1 MNSTV
6 LKILKTII
14 SVSAAFV
21 GFTFIVIIAFYFY
34 LSDGVEFDL
43 NKSNQTLS
51 SLTNRFEIDFSN
63 NSTIYFKA
71 REENIDTYIT
81 LENAIIKRSGNIL
94 VNAENITVNTSLN
107 FTKTLQFVYEII
119 LNNNTDL
126 NLINPVSIK
135 LKNPTLDLASVENQ
149 VTEINESDRYFPV
162 TIKAENGNLIDGNIE
177 IGQFDFFLNVNQ
189 YSQNS
194 SLEKYKFRLKSSQN
208 FPVSYIAQFF
218 QDVESIG
225 DKKETISF
233 DLTLE
238 DEYANNDDMSQKLN
252 GIFQIRN
259 TTMRLKTFPV
269 QLKPEPIRRL
279 NLDLNIN
286 DNIGQA
292 NIVGTLY
299 NPKKSLGL
307 QTEPNLQIGGT
318 LNFEEILK
326 PELNLIVNGY
336 DIYFAKLENLNLN
349 GVTDLTVSIIGK
361 NVLDLKG
368 SLKIKKSN
376 GFLVPLADT
385 EFETK
390 HRIRNIDEKKC
401 CLLYTSPSPRD

>member
-6 LKILKTII
+6 LKILKTIV
-14 SVSAAFV
+14 SVTAAFV

-43 NKSNQTLS
+43 NKSNQTLN

-94 VNAENITVNTSLN
+94 INAENITVNTTLN

-135 LKNPTLDLASVENQ
+135 LKNPTFDLASVENQ
-149 VTEINESDRYFPV
+149 DTEINKSERYFPV
-162 TIKAENGNLIDGNIE
+162 TIKAENGNLIDGNVE
-177 IGQFDFFLNVNQ
+177 IGQFDFFLNINQ

-194 SLEKYKFRLKSSQN
+194 SLEKYKIRLKSSQN

-233 DLTLE
+233 DITLE
-238 DEYANNDDMSQKLN
+238 DEYANNDDISQKLN
-252 GIFQIRN
+252 GVFQIRN

-286 DNIGQA
+286 DNIGQV
-292 NIVGTLY
+292 NLVGTLY

-318 LNFEEILK
+318 LNFKEILK

-361 NVLDLKG
+361 NVLDLQG

-390 HRIRNIDEKKC
+390 HRIRNIDEKK
-401 CLLYTSPSPRD
+401 

>member
-6 LKILKTII
+6 LKILKTIA
-14 SVSAAFV
+14 SVSVAFIS
-21 GFTFIVIIAFYFY
+21 FTIIVIIAFYFY
-34 LSDGVEFDL
+34 LSDGVEFNL

-51 SLTNRFEIDFSN
+51 SLTNRFELDFSK
-63 NSTIYFKA
+63 SSSIYFKA

-81 LENAIIKRSGNIL
+81 LENAIIKRSGKIL
-94 VNAENITVNTSLN
+94 INSENITLNTTLDFS
-107 FTKTLQFVYEII
+107 KTLQFVFEII

-135 LKNPTLDLASVENQ
+135 LKNPILDLASIENQ
-149 VTEINESDRYFPV
+149 DTEINKSERYFPV
-162 TIKAENGNLIDGNIE
+162 TIKAEDGNLIDGDIE
-177 IGQFDFFLNVNQ
+177 IGQFDFFLNINQ
-189 YSQNS
+189 YSDNS

-218 QDVESIG
+218 EDVESIG
-225 DKKETISF
+225 DKKESISF

-238 DEYANNDDMSQKLN
+238 DEYASNDDISQKLN
-252 GIFQIRN
+252 GVIQIRN

-292 NIVGTLY
+292 NLVGTLY

-318 LNFEEILK
+318 LNFEEIQK

-361 NVLDLKG
+361 NVLDLQG

-390 HRIRNIDEKKC
+390 HRIRNIDEEK
-401 CLLYTSPSPRD
+401 

>member
-1 MNSTV
+1 MNSTF
-6 LKILKTII
+6 LKILKTIT
-14 SVSAAFV
+14 SVTAAFIS
-21 GFTFIVIIAFYFY
+21 FTFIVIIAFYFY
-34 LSDGVEFDL
+34 LSDGVEFSL

-51 SLTNRFEIDFSN
+51 SLTKRFELDFSK
-63 NSTIYFKA
+63 NSSIYFKA
-71 REENIDTYIT
+71 RDENIDTYIT
-81 LENAIIKRSGNIL
+81 LENAIIKRSEKIL
-94 VNAENITVNTSLN
+94 INSENITLNTTLD
-107 FTKTLQFVYEII
+107 FTKTLQFVFEII
-119 LNNNTDL
+119 FNNNTDL
-126 NLINPVSIK
+126 NLINPVIIK
-135 LKNPTLDLASVENQ
+135 LKNPTLDLASIENQ
-149 VTEINESDRYFPV
+149 DTEINKSERYFPV
-162 TIKAENGNLIDGNIE
+162 TIKAENGKLIDGSIE
-177 IGQFDFFLNVNQ
+177 IGQFDFLLNINQ
-189 YSQNS
+189 YSENS

-238 DEYANNDDMSQKLN
+238 DEYVSNDDISKKLN
-252 GIFQIRN
+252 GVIQIRN

-292 NIVGTLY
+292 NLVGTLY

-307 QTEPNLQIGGT
+307 QTEPILQIGGT

-336 DIYFAKLENLNLN
+336 DIYFAKLENLSLN

-361 NVLDLKG
+361 NVLDLQG

-390 HRIRNIDEKKC
+390 HRIRNIDEEK
-401 CLLYTSPSPRD
+401 

>member
-14 SVSAAFV
+14 SVFAAFV

-63 NSTIYFKA
+63 NSTIYFRA

-94 VNAENITVNTSLN
+94 INAENITVNTTLN

-135 LKNPTLDLASVENQ
+135 LKNPTFDLASVENQ
-149 VTEINESDRYFPV
+149 DTEINKSERYFPV
-162 TIKAENGNLIDGNIE
+162 TIKAENGNLIDGNVE
-177 IGQFDFFLNVNQ
+177 IGQFDFFLNINQ

-194 SLEKYKFRLKSSQN
+194 SLEKYKIRLKSSQN

-233 DLTLE
+233 DITLE
-238 DEYANNDDMSQKLN
+238 DEYANNDDISQKLN
-252 GIFQIRN
+252 GVFQIRN

-292 NIVGTLY
+292 NLVGTLY

-318 LNFEEILK
+318 LNFKEILK

-336 DIYFAKLENLNLN
+336 NIYFAKLENLNLN

-361 NVLDLKG
+361 NVLDLQG

-390 HRIRNIDEKKC
+390 HRIRNIDEKK
-401 CLLYTSPSPRD
+401 

>member
-14 SVSAAFV
+14 SVTAAFV

-94 VNAENITVNTSLN
+94 INAENITVNTTLN

-149 VTEINESDRYFPV
+149 DTEINKSERYFPV
-162 TIKAENGNLIDGNIE
+162 TIKAENGNLIDGNVE
-177 IGQFDFFLNVNQ
+177 IGQFDFFLNINQ

-194 SLEKYKFRLKSSQN
+194 SLEKYKIRLKSSQN

-233 DLTLE
+233 DITLE
-238 DEYANNDDMSQKLN
+238 DEYANNDDISQKLN
-252 GIFQIRN
+252 GVFQIRN

-292 NIVGTLY
+292 NLVGTLY

-361 NVLDLKG
+361 NVLDLQG

-376 GFLVPLADT
+376 GFLVPLSDT

-390 HRIRNIDEKKC
+390 HRIRNIDEKK
-401 CLLYTSPSPRD
+401 

>member
-1 MNSTV
+1 MNSTI
-6 LKILKTII
+6 LKILKTIA
-14 SVSAAFV
+14 SVSVAFIS
-21 GFTFIVIIAFYFY
+21 FTIIVIIAFYFY
-34 LSDGVEFDL
+34 LSDGVEFNL
-43 NKSNQTLS
+43 NKSNKTLS
-51 SLTNRFEIDFSN
+51 SLTNRFELDFSN
-63 NSTIYFKA
+63 NSSIYFIA
-71 REENIDTYIT
+71 RNENIDTYIT
-81 LENAIIKRSGNIL
+81 LENVIIKRSGKIL
-94 VNAENITVNTSLN
+94 INSENLTLNTTLD
-107 FTKTLQFVYEII
+107 FTKTLQFVFEII
-119 LNNNTDL
+119 LNNNTNL

-135 LKNPTLDLASVENQ
+135 LKNPTYDLASIKNQ
-149 VTEINESDRYFPV
+149 DAKINKTERYFPV
-162 TIKAENGNLIDGNIE
+162 TIKAENGNLMDGDIE
-177 IGQFDFFLNVNQ
+177 IGQFDFFLNINQ
-189 YSQNS
+189 YSGNS

-233 DLTLE
+233 DITLE
-238 DEYANNDDMSQKLN
+238 DEYASNDDISQKLN
-252 GIFQIRN
+252 GVIQIRN

-269 QLKPEPIRRL
+269 ELKPEPIRRL
-279 NLDLNIN
+279 NLDLNIK

-292 NIVGTLY
+292 NLIGTLY

-318 LNFEEILK
+318 LNFEDIMK

-361 NVLDLKG
+361 NVLDLQG

-390 HRIRNIDEKKC
+390 HRIRNTDEEK
-401 CLLYTSPSPRD
+401 

>member
-6 LKILKTII
+6 LKILKTIM
-14 SVSAAFV
+14 SVTAAFV

-43 NKSNQTLS
+43 NKSNQTLN

-71 REENIDTYIT
+71 RDENVDTYIT
-81 LENAIIKRSGNIL
+81 LENAVIKRSGNIL
-94 VNAENITVNTSLN
+94 INAENITVNTSLN

-149 VTEINESDRYFPV
+149 VVEINESDKYFPV
-162 TIKAENGNLIDGNIE
+162 TIKAENGNLIDGNVE
-177 IGQFDFFLNVNQ
+177 IGQFDFFLNINQ

-194 SLEKYKFRLKSSQN
+194 SLEKYKIRLKSSQN

-233 DLTLE
+233 DITLE
-238 DEYANNDDMSQKLN
+238 DEYANNDDISQKLN
-252 GIFQIRN
+252 GVFQIRN

-286 DNIGQA
+286 DNIGQV
-292 NIVGTLY
+292 NLVGTLY

-361 NVLDLKG
+361 NVLDLQG

-376 GFLVPLADT
+376 GFLVPLSDT

-390 HRIRNIDEKKC
+390 HRIRNIDEKK
-401 CLLYTSPSPRD
+401 

>member
-6 LKILKTII
+6 LKILKTIA
-14 SVSAAFV
+14 SVSVAFIS
-21 GFTFIVIIAFYFY
+21 FTIIVIIAFYFY
-34 LSDGVEFDL
+34 LSDGVEFNL

-51 SLTNRFEIDFSN
+51 SLTNRFELDFSK
-63 NSTIYFKA
+63 NSSIYFKA

-81 LENAIIKRSGNIL
+81 LENAIIKRSGKIL
-94 VNAENITVNTSLN
+94 INSENITLNTTLDFS
-107 FTKTLQFVYEII
+107 KTLQFVFEII

-135 LKNPTLDLASVENQ
+135 LKNPILDLASIENQ
-149 VTEINESDRYFPV
+149 DTEINKSERYFPV
-162 TIKAENGNLIDGNIE
+162 TIKAEDGNLIDGDIE
-177 IGQFDFFLNVNQ
+177 IGQFDFFLNINQ
-189 YSQNS
+189 YSDNS

-218 QDVESIG
+218 EDVESIG
-225 DKKETISF
+225 DKKESISF

-238 DEYANNDDMSQKLN
+238 DEYASNDDISQKLN
-252 GIFQIRN
+252 GVIQIRN

-292 NIVGTLY
+292 NLIGTLY

-307 QTEPNLQIGGT
+307 QTEPNIQIGGT
-318 LNFEEILK
+318 LNFDEIMK

-361 NVLDLKG
+361 NVLDLQG

-390 HRIRNIDEKKC
+390 HRIRNIDEEK
-401 CLLYTSPSPRD
+401 

>member
-14 SVSAAFV
+14 SVTAAFV

-94 VNAENITVNTSLN
+94 INAENITLNTTLN

-135 LKNPTLDLASVENQ
+135 LKNPTFDLASVENQ
-149 VTEINESDRYFPV
+149 DTEINKSERYFPV
-162 TIKAENGNLIDGNIE
+162 TIKAENGNLIDGNVE
-177 IGQFDFFLNVNQ
+177 IGQFDFFLNINQ

-194 SLEKYKFRLKSSQN
+194 SLEKYKIRLKSSQN

-233 DLTLE
+233 DITLE
-238 DEYANNDDMSQKLN
+238 DEYANNDDISQKLN
-252 GIFQIRN
+252 GVFQIRN

-292 NIVGTLY
+292 NLVGTLY

-318 LNFEEILK
+318 LNFKEILK

-361 NVLDLKG
+361 NVLDLQG

-376 GFLVPLADT
+376 GFLVPLSDT

-390 HRIRNIDEKKC
+390 HRIRNIDEKK
-401 CLLYTSPSPRD
+401 

>member
-6 LKILKTII
+6 LKILKTIA
-14 SVSAAFV
+14 SVSVAFIS
-21 GFTFIVIIAFYFY
+21 FTIIVIIAFYFY
-34 LSDGVEFDL
+34 LSDGVEFNL

-51 SLTNRFEIDFSN
+51 SLTNRFELDFSK
-63 NSTIYFKA
+63 NSSIYFKA

-81 LENAIIKRSGNIL
+81 LENAIIKRSGKIL
-94 VNAENITVNTSLN
+94 INSENITLNTTLDFS
-107 FTKTLQFVYEII
+107 KTLQFVFEII

-135 LKNPTLDLASVENQ
+135 LKNPILDLASIENQ
-149 VTEINESDRYFPV
+149 DTEINKSERYFPV
-162 TIKAENGNLIDGNIE
+162 TIKAEDGNLIDGDIE
-177 IGQFDFFLNVNQ
+177 IGQFDFFLNINQ
-189 YSQNS
+189 YSDNS

-218 QDVESIG
+218 EDVESIG
-225 DKKETISF
+225 DKKESISF

-238 DEYANNDDMSQKLN
+238 DEYASNDDISQKLN
-252 GIFQIRN
+252 GVIQIRN

-292 NIVGTLY
+292 NLVGTLY

-318 LNFEEILK
+318 LNFEEIQK

-336 DIYFAKLENLNLN
+336 DIYFAKLENLSLN

-361 NVLDLKG
+361 NVLDLQG

-390 HRIRNIDEKKC
+390 HRIRNIDEEK
-401 CLLYTSPSPRD
+401 

>member
-6 LKILKTII
+6 LKILKTIA
-14 SVSAAFV
+14 SVSVAFIS
-21 GFTFIVIIAFYFY
+21 FTIIVIIAFYFY
-34 LSDGVEFDL
+34 LSDGVEFNL

-51 SLTNRFEIDFSN
+51 SLTNRFELDFSK
-63 NSTIYFKA
+63 NSSIYFKA

-81 LENAIIKRSGNIL
+81 LENAIIKRSGKIL
-94 VNAENITVNTSLN
+94 INSENITLNTTLD
-107 FTKTLQFVYEII
+107 FTKTLQFVFEII

-135 LKNPTLDLASVENQ
+135 LKNPTLDLASIENQ
-149 VTEINESDRYFPV
+149 DAEINKSERYFPV
-162 TIKAENGNLIDGNIE
+162 TIKAENGNLIDGDIE
-177 IGQFDFFLNVNQ
+177 IGQFDFFLNINQ
-189 YSQNS
+189 YSENS

-218 QDVESIG
+218 EDVESIG

-233 DLTLE
+233 DITLE
-238 DEYANNDDMSQKLN
+238 DEYASNDDISQKLN
-252 GIFQIRN
+252 GVIQIRN

-292 NIVGTLY
+292 NLVGTLY

-318 LNFEEILK
+318 LNFEEIQK

-361 NVLDLKG
+361 NVLDLQG

-390 HRIRNIDEKKC
+390 HRIRNIDEEK
-401 CLLYTSPSPRD
+401 

>member
-6 LKILKTII
+6 LKILKTIA
-14 SVSAAFV
+14 SVSVAFIS
-21 GFTFIVIIAFYFY
+21 FTIIVIIAFYFY
-34 LSDGVEFDL
+34 LSDGVEFNL

-51 SLTNRFEIDFSN
+51 SLTNRFELDFSK
-63 NSTIYFKA
+63 NSSIYFKA

-81 LENAIIKRSGNIL
+81 LENAIIKRSGKIL
-94 VNAENITVNTSLN
+94 INSENITLNTTLDFS
-107 FTKTLQFVYEII
+107 KTLQFVFEII

-135 LKNPTLDLASVENQ
+135 LKNPTLDLASIENQ
-149 VTEINESDRYFPV
+149 DTEINKSERYFPV
-162 TIKAENGNLIDGNIE
+162 TIKAENGNLIDGDIE
-177 IGQFDFFLNVNQ
+177 IGQFDFFLNINQ
-189 YSQNS
+189 YSENS

-233 DLTLE
+233 DITLE
-238 DEYANNDDMSQKLN
+238 DEYASNDDISQKLN
-252 GIFQIRN
+252 GVIQIRN

-286 DNIGQA
+286 DNVGQA
-292 NIVGTLY
+292 NLVGTLY

-318 LNFEEILK
+318 LNFEEIQK

-361 NVLDLKG
+361 NVLDLQG

-390 HRIRNIDEKKC
+390 HRIRNIDEEK
-401 CLLYTSPSPRD
+401 

>member
-14 SVSAAFV
+14 SVTAAFV

-94 VNAENITVNTSLN
+94 INAENITVNTTLN

-135 LKNPTLDLASVENQ
+135 LKNPTFDLASVENQ
-149 VTEINESDRYFPV
+149 DTEINKSERYFPV
-162 TIKAENGNLIDGNIE
+162 TIKAENGNLIDGNVE
-177 IGQFDFFLNVNQ
+177 IGQFDFFLNINQ

-194 SLEKYKFRLKSSQN
+194 SLEKYKIRLKSSQN

-233 DLTLE
+233 DITLE
-238 DEYANNDDMSQKLN
+238 DEYANNDDISQKLN
-252 GIFQIRN
+252 GVFQIRN

-292 NIVGTLY
+292 NLVGTLY

-318 LNFEEILK
+318 LNFKEILK

-336 DIYFAKLENLNLN
+336 DIYFAKLENLSLN

-361 NVLDLKG
+361 NVLDLQG

-376 GFLVPLADT
+376 GFLVPLSDT

-390 HRIRNIDEKKC
+390 HRIRNIDEKK
-401 CLLYTSPSPRD
+401 

>member
-14 SVSAAFV
+14 SVTAAFV

-94 VNAENITVNTSLN
+94 INAENITVNTTLN

-135 LKNPTLDLASVENQ
+135 LKNPTFDLASVENQ
-149 VTEINESDRYFPV
+149 DTEINKSERYFPV
-162 TIKAENGNLIDGNIE
+162 TIKAENGNLIDGNVE
-177 IGQFDFFLNVNQ
+177 IGQFDFFLNINQ

-208 FPVSYIAQFF
+208 FPISYIAQFF
-218 QDVESIG
+218 QDVESID

-233 DLTLE
+233 DITLE
-238 DEYANNDDMSQKLN
+238 DEYANNDDISQKLN
-252 GIFQIRN
+252 GVFQIRN

-292 NIVGTLY
+292 NLVGTLY

-361 NVLDLKG
+361 NVLDLQG

-390 HRIRNIDEKKC
+390 HRIRNIDEKK
-401 CLLYTSPSPRD
+401 

>member
-1 MNSTV
+1 MKSII
-6 LKILKTII
+6 LKILKTIA
-14 SVSAAFV
+14 SVSVAFIS
-21 GFTFIVIIAFYFY
+21 FTIIVIIAFYFY
-34 LSDGVEFDL
+34 LSDGVEFNL

-51 SLTNRFEIDFSN
+51 SLTKRFEIDFSK
-63 NSTIYFKA
+63 NSSIYFKA

-81 LENAIIKRSGNIL
+81 LENAIIKRSGKIL
-94 VNAENITVNTSLN
+94 INSENLTLNTTLD
-107 FTKTLQFVYEII
+107 FTKTLQFVFEII

-135 LKNPTLDLASVENQ
+135 LKNPTLNLASIENQ
-149 VTEINESDRYFPV
+149 DAEINKSGRYFPV

-177 IGQFDFFLNVNQ
+177 IGQFDFFLNINQ
-189 YSQNS
+189 YSENS

-233 DLTLE
+233 DITLE
-238 DEYANNDDMSQKLN
+238 DEYASNDDISQKLN
-252 GIFQIRN
+252 GVIQIRN
-259 TTMRLKTFPV
+259 TTMRLKKFPAK
-269 QLKPEPIRRL
+269 LKPEPIRRL

-292 NIVGTLY
+292 NLIGTLY

-318 LNFEEILK
+318 LNFEEIMK
-326 PELNLIVNGY
+326 PEINLIVNGY
-336 DIYFAKLENLNLN
+336 DIYFAKLENINLN

-361 NVLDLKG
+361 NVLDLQG
-368 SLKIKKSN
+368 SLKIKKSS
-376 GFLVPLADT
+376 GFLVPLTDT

-390 HRIRNIDEKKC
+390 HRIRKANEEK
-401 CLLYTSPSPRD
+401 

>member
-1 MNSTV
+1 M
-6 LKILKTII
+6 
-14 SVSAAFV
+14 
-21 GFTFIVIIAFYFY
+21 
-34 LSDGVEFDL
+34 
-43 NKSNQTLS
+43 
-51 SLTNRFEIDFSN
+51 
-63 NSTIYFKA
+63 
-71 REENIDTYIT
+71 
-81 LENAIIKRSGNIL
+81 
-94 VNAENITVNTSLN
+94 
-107 FTKTLQFVYEII
+107 
-119 LNNNTDL
+119 
-126 NLINPVSIK
+126 
-135 LKNPTLDLASVENQ
+135 
-149 VTEINESDRYFPV
+149 
-162 TIKAENGNLIDGNIE
+162 IDGNVE

-208 FPVSYIAQFF
+208 FPVSYIAKFF

-233 DLTLE
+233 DITLE
-238 DEYANNDDMSQKLN
+238 DEYANNDYMTQKLN

-286 DNIGQA
+286 DNIGQV
-292 NIVGTLY
+292 NLLGTLY

-361 NVLDLKG
+361 NVLDLQG

-390 HRIRNIDEKKC
+390 HRIRGIDEEK
-401 CLLYTSPSPRD
+401 

>member
-14 SVSAAFV
+14 SVTTAFV

-43 NKSNQTLS
+43 NKSNQTLN

-94 VNAENITVNTSLN
+94 INAENITVNTTLN

-135 LKNPTLDLASVENQ
+135 LKNPTFDLASVENQ
-149 VTEINESDRYFPV
+149 DTEINKSERYFPV
-162 TIKAENGNLIDGNIE
+162 TIKAENGNLIDGNVE

-218 QDVESIG
+218 QDVESIS

-233 DLTLE
+233 DITLE

-292 NIVGTLY
+292 NLVGTLY

-361 NVLDLKG
+361 NVLDLQG

-390 HRIRNIDEKKC
+390 HRIRNIDEEK
-401 CLLYTSPSPRD
+401 

>member
-6 LKILKTII
+6 LKILKTIA
-14 SVSAAFV
+14 SVSVAFIS
-21 GFTFIVIIAFYFY
+21 FTIIVIIAFYFY
-34 LSDGVEFDL
+34 LSDGVEFNL

-51 SLTNRFEIDFSN
+51 SLTNRFELDFSK
-63 NSTIYFKA
+63 SSSIYFKA

-81 LENAIIKRSGNIL
+81 LENAIIKRSGKIL
-94 VNAENITVNTSLN
+94 INSENITLNTTLD
-107 FTKTLQFVYEII
+107 FTKTLQFVFEII

-135 LKNPTLDLASVENQ
+135 LKNPTLDLASIENQ
-149 VTEINESDRYFPV
+149 DAEINKSERYFPV
-162 TIKAENGNLIDGNIE
+162 TIKAENGNLIDGDIE
-177 IGQFDFFLNVNQ
+177 IGQFDFFLNINQ
-189 YSQNS
+189 YSENS

-218 QDVESIG
+218 EDVESIG
-225 DKKETISF
+225 DKKESISF

-238 DEYANNDDMSQKLN
+238 DEYASNDDISQRLN
-252 GIFQIRN
+252 GVIQIRN

-279 NLDLNIN
+279 NLDLNID

-292 NIVGTLY
+292 NLVGTLY

-318 LNFEEILK
+318 LNFEEIQK

-361 NVLDLKG
+361 NVLDLQG

-390 HRIRNIDEKKC
+390 HRIRNIDEEK
-401 CLLYTSPSPRD
+401 

>member
-6 LKILKTII
+6 LKILKTIASVTLAFI
-14 SVSAAFV
+14 S
-21 GFTFIVIIAFYFY
+21 FTIIVILAFYFY
-34 LSDGVEFDL
+34 LSDGVEFNL

-51 SLTNRFEIDFSN
+51 SLTNRFELDFSK
-63 NSTIYFKA
+63 NSSIYFKA

-81 LENAIIKRSGNIL
+81 LENAIIKRSGKIL
-94 VNAENITVNTSLN
+94 INSENITLNTALDFS
-107 FTKTLQFVYEII
+107 KTLQFVFEII

-135 LKNPTLDLASVENQ
+135 LKNPILDLASIENQ
-149 VTEINESDRYFPV
+149 DTEINKSERYFPV
-162 TIKAENGNLIDGNIE
+162 TIKAEDGNLIDGDIE
-177 IGQFDFFLNVNQ
+177 IGQFDFFLNINQ
-189 YSQNS
+189 YSDNS

-218 QDVESIG
+218 EDVESIG
-225 DKKETISF
+225 DKKESISF

-238 DEYANNDDMSQKLN
+238 DEYASNDDISQKLN
-252 GIFQIRN
+252 GVIQIRN

-292 NIVGTLY
+292 NLVGTLY

-318 LNFEEILK
+318 LNFEEIQK

-361 NVLDLKG
+361 NVLDLQG

-390 HRIRNIDEKKC
+390 HRIRNIDEEK
-401 CLLYTSPSPRD
+401 

>member
-1 MNSTV
+1 MNSTI
-6 LKILKTII
+6 LKILKTIA
-14 SVSAAFV
+14 SVILV
-21 GFTFIVIIAFYFY
+21 FTSFNIIVIIAFYFY
-34 LSDGVEFDL
+34 LSDGVEFNL

-51 SLTNRFEIDFSN
+51 SLTNRFELDFSKD
-63 NSTIYFKA
+63 SSIYFKA
-71 REENIDTYIT
+71 REKSIDTYIT
-81 LENAIIKRSGNIL
+81 LENANIKRSGKIL
-94 VNAENITVNTSLN
+94 INSENITLNTTLD
-107 FTKTLQFVYEII
+107 FTKTLQFVFEII

-135 LKNPTLDLASVENQ
+135 LKNPTLNLASIENQ
-149 VTEINESDRYFPV
+149 DEEINESGRYFPV
-162 TIKAENGNLIDGNIE
+162 TIKAENGNLIDDNIE
-177 IGQFDFFLNVNQ
+177 IGQFDFLLNINQ
-189 YSQNS
+189 YSENS

-218 QDVESIG
+218 QDIESIG

-233 DLTLE
+233 DVTLE
-238 DEYANNDDMSQKLN
+238 DEYASNDDISQKLN
-252 GIFQIRN
+252 GVIQIRN

-269 QLKPEPIRRL
+269 ELKPEPIRRL

-292 NIVGTLY
+292 NLIGTLY

-307 QTEPNLQIGGT
+307 QTEPNIQIGGT
-318 LNFEEILK
+318 LNFEEIMK

-361 NVLDLKG
+361 NVLDLQG

-390 HRIRNIDEKKC
+390 HRIRNIDEEK
-401 CLLYTSPSPRD
+401 

>member
-6 LKILKTII
+6 LKILKTIA
-14 SVSAAFV
+14 SVSVAFIS
-21 GFTFIVIIAFYFY
+21 FTIIVIIAFYFY
-34 LSDGVEFDL
+34 LSDGVEFNL

-51 SLTNRFEIDFSN
+51 SLTNRFELDFSK
-63 NSTIYFKA
+63 NSSIYFKA

-81 LENAIIKRSGNIL
+81 LENAIIKRAGKIL
-94 VNAENITVNTSLN
+94 INSENITLNTTLDFS
-107 FTKTLQFVYEII
+107 KTLQFVFEII

-135 LKNPTLDLASVENQ
+135 LKNPILDLASIENQ
-149 VTEINESDRYFPV
+149 DTEINKSERYFPV
-162 TIKAENGNLIDGNIE
+162 TIKAEDGNLIDGDIE
-177 IGQFDFFLNVNQ
+177 IGQFDFFLNINQ
-189 YSQNS
+189 YSDNS

-218 QDVESIG
+218 EDVESIG
-225 DKKETISF
+225 DKKESISF

-238 DEYANNDDMSQKLN
+238 DEYASNDDISQKLN
-252 GIFQIRN
+252 GVIQIRN

-292 NIVGTLY
+292 NLVGTLY

-318 LNFEEILK
+318 LNFEEIQK

-361 NVLDLKG
+361 NVLDLQG

-390 HRIRNIDEKKC
+390 HRIRNIDEEK
-401 CLLYTSPSPRD
+401 

>member
-1 MNSTV
+1 MNSIV
-6 LKILKTII
+6 LKILRTIM
-14 SVSAAFV
+14 SVTAAFV

-43 NKSNQTLS
+43 NKSNQTLN

-71 REENIDTYIT
+71 REENVDTYIT

-94 VNAENITVNTSLN
+94 INAENITVNTSLN

-162 TIKAENGNLIDGNIE
+162 TIKAENGNLIDGNVE

-189 YSQNS
+189 YPQNS

-233 DLTLE
+233 DITLE

-292 NIVGTLY
+292 NLVGTLY

-361 NVLDLKG
+361 NVLDLQG

-390 HRIRNIDEKKC
+390 HRIRNIDEEKWI
-401 CLLYTSPSPRD
+401 R

>member
-14 SVSAAFV
+14 SVTAAFV

-43 NKSNQTLS
+43 NKSNQTLN

-71 REENIDTYIT
+71 REENVDTYIT

-94 VNAENITVNTSLN
+94 INAENITVNTTLN

-135 LKNPTLDLASVENQ
+135 LKNPILDLASVENQ
-149 VTEINESDRYFPV
+149 VTEINESDKYFPV
-162 TIKAENGNLIDGNIE
+162 TIKAENGNLIDGNVE

-208 FPVSYIAQFF
+208 FPVSYIAKFF

-233 DLTLE
+233 DITLE

-286 DNIGQA
+286 DNIGQV
-292 NIVGTLY
+292 NLLGTLY

-361 NVLDLKG
+361 NVLDLQG

-390 HRIRNIDEKKC
+390 HRIRNIDEEKWI
-401 CLLYTSPSPRD
+401 R

>member
-14 SVSAAFV
+14 SVTAAFV

-43 NKSNQTLS
+43 NKSNQTLN

-94 VNAENITVNTSLN
+94 INAENITVNTTLN

-162 TIKAENGNLIDGNIE
+162 TIKAENGNLIDGNVE
-177 IGQFDFFLNVNQ
+177 IGQFDFFLNINQ

-194 SLEKYKFRLKSSQN
+194 SLEKYKIRLKSSQN

-233 DLTLE
+233 DITLE

-292 NIVGTLY
+292 NLVGTLY

-361 NVLDLKG
+361 NVLDLQG

-390 HRIRNIDEKKC
+390 HRIRNIDEEK
-401 CLLYTSPSPRD
+401 

>member
-6 LKILKTII
+6 LKILKTIA
-14 SVSAAFV
+14 SVSLAFIS
-21 GFTFIVIIAFYFY
+21 FTIIVIIAFYFY
-34 LSDGVEFDL
+34 LSDGVEFNL

-51 SLTNRFEIDFSN
+51 SLTNRFELDFSK
-63 NSTIYFKA
+63 NSSIYFKA

-81 LENAIIKRSGNIL
+81 LENAIIKRSGKIL
-94 VNAENITVNTSLN
+94 INSENITLNTTLDFS
-107 FTKTLQFVYEII
+107 KTLQFVFEII

-135 LKNPTLDLASVENQ
+135 LKNPTLDIASIENQ
-149 VTEINESDRYFPV
+149 DTEINKSERYFPV
-162 TIKAENGNLIDGNIE
+162 TIKAENGNLIDGDIE
-177 IGQFDFFLNVNQ
+177 IGQFDFFLNINQ
-189 YSQNS
+189 YSENS

-233 DLTLE
+233 DITLE
-238 DEYANNDDMSQKLN
+238 DEYASNDDISQKLN
-252 GIFQIRN
+252 GVIQIRN

-269 QLKPEPIRRL
+269 ELKPEPIRRL

-292 NIVGTLY
+292 NLIGTLY

-307 QTEPNLQIGGT
+307 QTEPNIQIGGT
-318 LNFEEILK
+318 LNFDEIMK

-361 NVLDLKG
+361 NVLDLQG

-390 HRIRNIDEKKC
+390 HRIRNIDEEK
-401 CLLYTSPSPRD
+401 

>member
-14 SVSAAFV
+14 SVTAAFV

-43 NKSNQTLS
+43 TKSNQTLS

-94 VNAENITVNTSLN
+94 INAENITVNTTLN

-135 LKNPTLDLASVENQ
+135 LKNPTFDLASVENQ
-149 VTEINESDRYFPV
+149 DTEINKSERYFPV
-162 TIKAENGNLIDGNIE
+162 TIKAENGNLIDGNVE
-177 IGQFDFFLNVNQ
+177 IGQFDFFLNINQ

-194 SLEKYKFRLKSSQN
+194 SLEKYKIRLKSSQN

-233 DLTLE
+233 DITLE
-238 DEYANNDDMSQKLN
+238 DEYANNDDFSQKLN
-252 GIFQIRN
+252 GVFQIRN

-292 NIVGTLY
+292 NLVGTLY

-361 NVLDLKG
+361 NVLDLQG

-390 HRIRNIDEKKC
+390 HRIRNIDEKK
-401 CLLYTSPSPRD
+401 

>member
-14 SVSAAFV
+14 SVTAAFV

-94 VNAENITVNTSLN
+94 INAENITVNTTLN

-135 LKNPTLDLASVENQ
+135 LKNPTFDLASVENQ
-149 VTEINESDRYFPV
+149 DTEINKSERYFPV
-162 TIKAENGNLIDGNIE
+162 TIKAENGNLIDGNVE
-177 IGQFDFFLNVNQ
+177 IGQFDFFLNINQ

-194 SLEKYKFRLKSSQN
+194 SLEKYKIRLKSSQN

-233 DLTLE
+233 DITLE
-238 DEYANNDDMSQKLN
+238 DEYANNDDISQKLN
-252 GIFQIRN
+252 GVFQIRN

-292 NIVGTLY
+292 NLVGTLY

-318 LNFEEILK
+318 LNFKEILK

-361 NVLDLKG
+361 NVLDLQG

-390 HRIRNIDEKKC
+390 HRIRNIDEKK
-401 CLLYTSPSPRD
+401 

>member
-6 LKILKTII
+6 LKILKTIM
-14 SVSAAFV
+14 SVTAAFV

-81 LENAIIKRSGNIL
+81 LENAIKKRSGNIL
-94 VNAENITVNTSLN
+94 INAENITVNTTLN

-135 LKNPTLDLASVENQ
+135 LKNPTFDLASVENQ
-149 VTEINESDRYFPV
+149 DTEINKSERYFPV
-162 TIKAENGNLIDGNIE
+162 TIKAENGNLIDGNVE
-177 IGQFDFFLNVNQ
+177 IGQFDFFLNINQ

-233 DLTLE
+233 DITLE
-238 DEYANNDDMSQKLN
+238 DEYANNDDISQKLN
-252 GIFQIRN
+252 GVFQIRN

-292 NIVGTLY
+292 NLVGTLY

-318 LNFEEILK
+318 LNFKEILK

-361 NVLDLKG
+361 NVLDLQG

-390 HRIRNIDEKKC
+390 HRIRNIDEEK
-401 CLLYTSPSPRD
+401 